1 MRNLDL
7 GVLRSFVAVAETGG
21 VTRAAGYL
29 NLTQSAV
36 SMQLKRLEESMG
48 LDLIDRSGRRVALTA
63 AGDQLLAYA
72 RRMVEMNDEAFQRMT
87 DQGYEGEI
95 ILGVPN
101 DIVYPVIPRVLQ
113 RFNAEFPR
121 MRVQLL
127 SLFTSVLKEMFA
139 RGEVDLILTTEAG
152 LDKGGETLT
161 DVPLRWVGAPEG
173 QAWRDRPLP
182 LAHCRYC
189 TFRSS
194 VRDRLDAAHMPWVM
208 AVESDSDRTIEATVS
223 ADLAITTMLEGT
235 EPRHLALLPPG
246 CGLPNLGSQRINLYG
261 AGAARSDV
269 MGTLKEFIRQG
280 FETI

>member
-1 MRNLDL
+1 MRNLDV
-7 GVLRSFVAVAETGG
+7 GILRSFVAVAETGG

-36 SMQLKRLEESMG
+36 SMQLKRLEAMMNLE
-48 LDLIDRSGRRVALTA
+48 LIDRSGRRVGLTL
-63 AGDQLLAYA
+63 AGEQLLTYA

-127 SLFTSVLKEMFA
+127 SLFTSVLKRMFA
-139 RGEVDLILTTEAG
+139 RGEVDLILTTELG
-152 LDKGGETLT
+152 LDAGGETLT
-161 DVPLRWVGAPEG
+161 DVPLRWIGAPEG
-173 QAWRDRPLP
+173 QAWRERPLP
-182 LAHCRYC
+182 LAHCRHC
-189 TFRSS
+189 TFRGE
-194 VRDRLDAAHMPWVM
+194 VRNRLDAAHLPWVM
-208 AVESDSDRTIEATVS
+208 AVESDSDRTVEATVS
-223 ADLAITTMLEGT
+223 ADLAVTTMLEGT
-235 EPRHLALLPPG
+235 EPRHLSVLPHN

-261 AGAARSDV
+261 TSSGRADV
-269 MGTLKEFIRQG
+269 IEPLRDFIRQG
-280 FETI
+280 FATI